1 MHITR
6 PAQMK
11 WLPKLMGYD
20 NEVKYKKGVDN
31 AAADAMSRVQNKGQL
46 MYVMTVK
53 MPKELSER
61 IAASWDAYMTLKQVL
76 EDLQNGKCNKKH
88 YIWSNGKLLRKNKL
102 VVGKDEQLR
111 MDGMRKEMEK
121 FVKECI
127 IFQRY
132 KPDLAAY
139 PGLQRLP
146 IPHRIW
152 ESMSMDFIEGFL
164 KSMLTKKNVGVV
176 YGLVQW
182 ANGTV

>member
-1 MHITR
+1 
-6 PAQMK
+6 
-11 WLPKLMGYD
+11 
-20 NEVKYKKGVDN
+20 KYKKGVDN

-46 MYVMTVK
+46 MYVMT
-53 MPKELSER
+53 

-152 ESMSMDFIEGFL
+152 EINPSFL
-164 KSMLTKKNVGVV
+164 RSMLTKKNVGVV